1 MAKDAEVLV
10 EQLDSF
16 DAGERRSALE
26 ELARRARAGAI
37 ERQEPEGWINLH
49 SHTFFSYNGYG
60 YSPSR
65 FAWEAWHR
73 GLEVAGIVDFDVL
86 DGTTEFLEAGRL
98 LGLKTTAGFETRV
111 FIPEY
116 SDRVINSPKEPG
128 VYYLVG
134 TGFATPPE
142 PGTEAAGTLQD
153 MKRRAQERNREM
165 MRKINEYLG
174 GVQLD
179 YEEDIVPLTAAGNVT
194 ERHMVTA
201 YESKARDVFEEEDQ
215 LVPFWADKLGEP
227 ESGVRA
233 LLDDIPGLKSLI
245 RSKLMKHG
253 GVGYAQPDAGSFPT
267 LEKVNDLTLS
277 CDAVPSGCWLDG
289 TSAGEKDPLEH
300 FGFLRDKGCATITII
315 PDRNWNVPEDERE
328 MKVLKLNEAIEAAKE
343 LRMPI
348 LVGTEMN
355 KYGNRFV
362 DDFSSDALAPH
373 LGTFRRGAHILW
385 GHTLLRMTAGVGYT
399 GEWADAHFR
408 NQTGEKNEFFRRI
421 GAFDYPGEETM
432 AALEKMNEDASPSD
446 FEHLIWKDQE
456 TNQ

>member
-65 FAWEAWHR
+65 FAWEAWRR

-86 DGTTEFLEAGRL
+86 DGTEEFLKAGRL

-134 TGFATPPE
+134 TGFVTPPE
-142 PGTEAAGTLQD
+142 EGTQASKTLAD
-153 MKRRAQERNREM
+153 MKERAQERNREM
-165 MRKINEYLG
+165 MRKVNDYLDE
-174 GVQLD
+174 VQLN
-179 YEEDIVPLTAAGNVT
+179 YENDVVPLTVAGNVT
-194 ERHMVTA
+194 ERHMVAA
-201 YESKARDVFEEEDQ
+201 YEKKAREVAESEEE
-215 LVPFWADKLGEP
+215 LISFWAKKLN
-227 ESGVRA
+227 ESGEKIRG
-233 LLDDIPGLKSLI
+233 LIDDIPALKGLI

-267 LEKVNDLTLS
+267 LQKVNDLTLS
-277 CDAVPSGCWLDG
+277 CDAIPSGCWLNG
-289 TSAGEKDPLEH
+289 TSEGEKHPVKH
-300 FGFLRDKGCATITII
+300 FSFLRDKGCVTITII
-315 PDRNWNVPEDERE
+315 PDRNWNVPADERE
-328 MKVLKLNEAIEAAKE
+328 EKVLKLNEAISAAGE
-343 LRMPI
+343 LDLPI

-362 DDFSSDALAPH
+362 DDFSSEAIATH
-373 LGTFRRGAHILW
+373 LETFRRGAHIAW
-385 GHTLLRMTAGVGYT
+385 GHTLLQMTAEVSYT
-399 GEWADAHFR
+399 GEWARRHFADR
-408 NQTGEKNEFFRRI
+408 TAEKNEFFRRI
-421 GAFDYPGEETM
+421 GAVPYPEDETM
-432 AALEKMNEDASPSD
+432 AALEQMDDGDTPSD
-446 FEHLIWKDQE
+446 FERLMGYH
-456 TNQ
+456 